1 MIRFILL
8 VGIVILILVILANRS
23 NKNNS
28 SKNFYKKIILVL
40 IVLGLI
46 FLLATSGRY
55 ILPQIMQI
63 LKIGLPFLTKF
74 IGI

>member
-8 VGIVILILVILANRS
+8 IGIVILILFILANRS
-23 NKNNS
+23 NKKNS
-28 SKNFYKKIILVL
+28 SKNFYKRIILVL

-63 LKIGLPFLTKF
+63 IKIGLSFLTKF
-74 IGI
+74 IGV